1 MRIIT
6 KSKLKQLTI
15 LRQYSRRH
23 FHVAFI
29 CKSTYTINAKLT
41 NNQVTFEL
49 HFLYCMTLKVKN
61 LRKRNDNK
69 GELGNI
75 FSGVNLVNIEIIII
89 IVKKKIAP

>member
-1 MRIIT
+1 
-6 KSKLKQLTI
+6 
-15 LRQYSRRH
+15 
-23 FHVAFI
+23 
-29 CKSTYTINAKLT
+29 
-41 NNQVTFEL
+41 
-49 HFLYCMTLKVKN
+49 MTLKVKN